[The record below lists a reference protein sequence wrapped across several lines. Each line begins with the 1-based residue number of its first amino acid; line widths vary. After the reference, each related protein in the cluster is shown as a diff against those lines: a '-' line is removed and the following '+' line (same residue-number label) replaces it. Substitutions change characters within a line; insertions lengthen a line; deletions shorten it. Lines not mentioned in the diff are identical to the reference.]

1 MASSGNFCT
10 LTPLVTNSGRST
22 MNGGT
27 FSVGNLKYAMSGE
40 DGFRSNY
47 AITHKSYCEV
57 YINSIGSYGGTI
69 GFGSYQNEV
78 TYEDKGDGNGMVEI
92 NRKVLADLAMNHPE
106 TFRDIVSEIG
116 KNS

>member
-10 LTPLVTNSGRST
+10 LNPLVTNSGSST

-78 TYEDKGDGNGMVEI
+78 TYEDMVTFQ
-92 NRKVLADLAMNHPE
+92 MNYQ
-106 TFRDIVSEIG
+106 
-116 KNS
+116 